1 MMCEL
6 ILDIL
11 LLYLTTDNGL
21 LFFVL
26 LNVTVWIYNVG
37 VLFIIITIPFLIVTL
52 FVLCFFVTCLVT
64 IGHRCY
70 LHPYHN
76 YDQFYI

>member
-1 MMCEL
+1 MCEL

-26 LNVTVWIYNVG
+26 LNVNVWIYNVG
-37 VLFIIITIPFLIVTL
+37 VLFMTITIPSLICYIGCIVFLCNL
-52 FVLCFFVTCLVT
+52 F
-64 IGHRCY
+64 CY
-70 LHPYHN
+70 YWT
-76 YDQFYI
+76 